1 MIGYEIEK
9 EEMIIADDER
19 FKMNFRLKSRA
30 ILMNEIN
37 VTAKTDKVWKKNY
50 STFKRAFLGSTK
62 NGESCTIV
70 NEFVLSF
77 SSNENLF
84 KAQASQPL
92 TIENPELGYKITYLL
107 DSFEIKDKE
116 VRYAGDLYFEEL
128 QPISNRQRSK
138 WNKNRVKAY
147 RGSLRHF
154 LTTLNE
160 RFDLRFEI
168 IDGRAVERENWRR
181 ISGRRK
187 DPLVKEGF
195 NVLFNKKDLFGTSL
209 IIESDFRPLKNE
221 ILVFPGQNEE
231 EPLLSFEGRMK
242 VIYEKESPEL
252 AYLMETDSPASYK
265 QTSYLLLRADSVY
278 FDKSGRYFE
287 PFMIEQ
293 QGYSSWERVGDQLP
307 FNYIYK
313 NN

>member
-128 QPISNRQRSK
+128 QPVSNRQRSK

-147 RGSLRHF
+147 RGPCMLSL
-154 LTTLNE
+154 
-160 RFDLRFEI
+160 
-168 IDGRAVERENWRR
+168 
-181 ISGRRK
+181 
-187 DPLVKEGF
+187 
-195 NVLFNKKDLFGTSL
+195 
-209 IIESDFRPLKNE
+209 
-221 ILVFPGQNEE
+221 
-231 EPLLSFEGRMK
+231 
-242 VIYEKESPEL
+242 
-252 AYLMETDSPASYK
+252 
-265 QTSYLLLRADSVY
+265 Y
-278 FDKSGRYFE
+278 F
-287 PFMIEQ
+287 
-293 QGYSSWERVGDQLP
+293 YS
-307 FNYIYK
+307 I
-313 NN
+313 

>member
-9 EEMIIADDER
+9 EEMIIADDEQ
-19 FKMNFRLKSRA
+19 FKMNFRLNSRA

-50 STFKRAFLGSTK
+50 NIFKRAFLGTTK

-77 SSNENLF
+77 SSNENFF
-84 KAQASQPL
+84 KAEASQPL
-92 TIENPELGYKITYLL
+92 TIENPELGYIITYLL

-128 QPISNRQRSK
+128 EPISNRQRSK
-138 WNKNRVKAY
+138 WNKNRLKAY

-160 RFDLRFEI
+160 RYSLRFETI
-168 IDGRAVERENWRR
+168 HDKVIERENWRR

-195 NVLFNKKDLFGTSL
+195 DVLFNKKDLFGTSL
-209 IIESDFRPLKNE
+209 IVERDFKPLKNE
-221 ILVFPGQNEE
+221 ILVFPGQNDE

-242 VIYEKESPEL
+242 VVYKNESPEL
-252 AYLMETDSPASYK
+252 AFLMETDSPASYK

-307 FNYIYK
+307 FNYQYE